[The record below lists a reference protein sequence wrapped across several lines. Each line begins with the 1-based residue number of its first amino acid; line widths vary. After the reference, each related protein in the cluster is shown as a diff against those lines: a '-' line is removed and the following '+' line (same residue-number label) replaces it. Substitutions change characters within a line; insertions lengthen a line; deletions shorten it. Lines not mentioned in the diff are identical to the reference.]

1 MIARLLVST
10 VVALSIAGAALAQ
23 APAAATDN
31 PADPHDWFTA
41 EHADAELLI
50 LGMFHFK
57 DAGHDTYKPEVDV
70 DILSERRQA
79 ELAELLDRLAAF
91 APTKILIE
99 VGFDRQAEFEERYH
113 DYLAGEFEITANEI
127 YQVGFRLAQRL
138 GHQRLYAVD
147 ADGRSYPGLP
157 EDVAAYAAEH
167 GQAGLLESP
176 WDERYTALYRADDHA
191 KAGQTLIEHLLY
203 LNSPERLRIGHG
215 HYVLRS
221 IALGTA
227 TEYPGADQLT
237 GWWYNRNL
245 RIFANVARVTESG
258 DRLLL
263 LIGAGHVPILRHAA
277 DASPELHLV
286 DVATVLS
293 SGPR

>member
-1 MIARLLVST
+1 MNQRLLTCTLIVL
-10 VVALSIAGAALAQ
+10 AIAGVAKAQ
-23 APAAATDN
+23 TRAGSH
-31 PADPHDWFTA
+31 PADPHDWFKP

-50 LGMFHFK
+50 LGTFHFK
-57 DAGHDTYKPEVDV
+57 DAGLDTYKPEVDV
-70 DILSERRQA
+70 DILSEKRQA
-79 ELAELLDRLAAF
+79 ELGELLDKLAAF

-99 VGFDRQAEFEERYH
+99 ADFDRQAEFEERYRA
-113 DYLAGEFEITANEI
+113 YLAGEFELTANEI
-127 YQVGFRLAQRL
+127 YQVGFRLARRL
-138 GHQRLYAVD
+138 GQERLYTVD
-147 ADGRSYPGLP
+147 AAGRNYEGVPDDL
-157 EDVAAYAAEH
+157 AAYAAEH
-167 GQAGLLESP
+167 GQAALLESP
-176 WDERYTALYRADDHA
+176 WDERYAELYRADDHA

-227 TEYPGADQLT
+227 GEYPGADQLT

-245 RIFANVARVTESG
+245 RIFANVARVTEPG

-277 DASPELHLV
+277 AASPEIHLV
-286 DVATVLS
+286 DVAEVLNS
-293 SGPR
+293 APR